1 MFENIVA
8 LAKRRGFFYPSSE
21 IYGGL
26 ANTWDFG
33 HYGTLLKNNFRD
45 MWWQYFVTRREDM
58 VGIEASTF
66 LNPKAWEAS
75 GHVAGFTDMLIDCKK
90 CKLRMRADHLIEDYL
105 SNTPEKELV
114 MDSYQVVDEKRF
126 AHIKESK
133 KVEGLNESEM
143 DALINGLHIK
153 CPNKKCQ
160 SFQWTPVRKF
170 NLLFGT
176 EIGIVEDSKSRVYLR
191 GEIAQGIFLNF
202 KNVLDTMRVKIPF
215 GIAQQGKAFRNE
227 ITMGQSIFR
236 TLEFDLMEFE
246 YFIREEEWTE
256 KFNYWKDELWNFSQ
270 LIGIDKSK
278 LRWRDHEE
286 AERAHYSKG
295 TVDLEYKFPFGF
307 KEMWAVAYRTNFDLT
322 NHSNHSK
329 EDLSYRDP
337 KTNEKFIPHVVEPT
351 FGMSRGVLVL
361 LVDAYRE
368 EEVNGKTRTY
378 LKLDPK
384 IAPVKAAVFPL
395 QKDDKLRGKARELYE
410 TLRSS
415 FVTEFDDAGN
425 IGKMYRRQDE
435 IGTPYCITVDYQTL
449 EDHTVTVRERDTMSQ
464 SRMPIDTV
472 LPFIQEKLKW

>member
-1 MFENIVA
+1 
-8 LAKRRGFFYPSSE
+8 
-21 IYGGL
+21 
-26 ANTWDFG
+26 
-33 HYGTLLKNNFRD
+33 
-45 MWWQYFVTRREDM
+45 
-58 VGIEASTF
+58 
-66 LNPKAWEAS
+66 
-75 GHVAGFTDMLIDCKK
+75 
-90 CKLRMRADHLIEDYL
+90 
-105 SNTPEKELV
+105 
-114 MDSYQVVDEKRF
+114 
-126 AHIKESK
+126 
-133 KVEGLNESEM
+133 
-143 DALINGLHIK
+143 
-153 CPNKKCQ
+153 
-160 SFQWTPVRKF
+160 
-170 NLLFGT
+170 
-176 EIGIVEDSKSRVYLR
+176 VYLR

-256 KFNYWKDELWNFSQ
+256 KFNYWKDELWKFSQ

-307 KEMWAVAYRTNFDLT
+307 KEMWAVAYRTDFDLT

-361 LVDAYRE
+361 LVDSYRE

-410 TLRSS
+410 TLRAS